1 MLSSLVIFIFNILT
15 YALSIYKYMIIAYCL
30 LSFIP
35 IRTSNE
41 IVYKIIYILHKAV
54 RPAFEL
60 VQMIIPRRFLTI
72 GMVDL
77 SPILI
82 FLGIYFLEI
91 GLYKLAVLLLIG

>member
-1 MLSSLVIFIFNILT
+1 MFSIVIFIFNILI
-15 YALSIYKYMIIAYCL
+15 YALNIYQYMIIAYCL

-41 IVYKIIYILHKAV
+41 FVYKIIYILHKTV

-60 VQMIIPRRFLTI
+60 VQMLIPRRFLVI

-82 FLGIYFLEI
+82 FLGIYFIKI
-91 GLYKLAVLLLIG
+91 GLYYLVKIILI